1 VPGEVADCH
10 QERVA
15 ALVAALGPVRLAA
28 LVAHF
33 RADLAG
39 LAAAADGLDSAALQ
53 RWAHRLHGSGSTL
66 GFDAAAAVLAGLATG
81 AAGGSPAAV
90 QAALAEAGEALA
102 RGEQALAAAVPG
114 LAAEA
119 AAAQEPD
126 TSKR

>member
-1 VPGEVADCH
+1 VPSEVADCH

-33 RADLAG
+33 REDLAG
-39 LAAAADGLDSAALQ
+39 LAAAADGLDSRALQ

-66 GFDAAAAVLAGLATG
+66 GFDAAAAALAGLATG
-81 AAGGSPAAV
+81 ADASPAAV
-90 QAALAEAGEALA
+90 QAALARADAALA
-102 RGEQALAAAVPG
+102 RGEQALAVAVPG

-119 AAAQEPD
+119 AVAQESD